1 MTIDEIIIQALRED
15 LGDGDHTSLATIPG
29 SAIGKARLLV
39 KGDGVI
45 AGLDIAQ
52 KVFTTVDTE
61 LRMTNFYADGARVK
75 KGDIAFEIEGPVI
88 SILSS
93 ERLVLN
99 FMQRMSGIATAT
111 SILVDRLKGLDT
123 KILDTRKTTPLLRE
137 IEKMAVRIGGG
148 FNHRFGLYDM
158 IMIKDNHV
166 DFAGGI
172 AEAIHSAAAY
182 LQHTGKHLQIEIETR
197 SLDEVREV
205 LATGGVNR
213 IMLDNF
219 DFPELRQAVELINHR
234 YETEASGGITLET
247 IRQYAACGVDFISVG
262 ALTHHISSLDLSLK
276 AEC

>member
-1 MTIDEIIIQALRED
+1 MTIDEIISQALRED

-29 SAIGKARLLV
+29 TAKGKAKLLV
-39 KGDGVI
+39 KEDGVI
-45 AGLDIAQ
+45 AGLDIARR
-52 KVFTTVDTE
+52 VFAIVDPGLKMTT
-61 LRMTNFYADGARVK
+61 FISDGAHVK
-75 KGDIAFEIEGPVI
+75 KGDVAFEIEGSSI
-88 SILSS
+88 SILSA

-99 FMQRMSGIATAT
+99 FMQRMSGIATST
-111 SILVDRLKGLDT
+111 RILADRLKGLST

-148 FNHRFGLYDM
+148 YNHRFGLYDM
-158 IMIKDNHV
+158 ILIKDNHV

-172 AEAIHSAAAY
+172 ARAIHSASAY

-197 SLDEVREV
+197 SLGEVHEV

-219 DFPELRQAVELINHR
+219 GFPELREAVELINHR

-247 IRQYAACGVDFISVG
+247 IRQYAECGVDFISVG
-262 ALTHHISSLDLSLK
+262 ALTHHINSLDLSLK
-276 AEC
+276 AVR

>member
-29 SAIGKARLLV
+29 AARGKARLLV
-39 KGDGVI
+39 KEDGVI

-52 KVFTTVDTE
+52 KVFTAVDPE
-61 LRMTNFYADGARVK
+61 LRMTTFYSDGARVK
-75 KGDIAFEIEGPVI
+75 KGDVAFEIEGPVI
-88 SILSS
+88 SILSA

-99 FMQRMSGIATAT
+99 FLQRMSGIATAT
-111 SILVDRLKGLDT
+111 SILVDRLKGLNT

-172 AEAIHSAAAY
+172 AEAIHSVAMY
-182 LQHTGKHLQIEIETR
+182 LQRTGQHLQIEIETR
-197 SLDEVREV
+197 SLEEVRQV